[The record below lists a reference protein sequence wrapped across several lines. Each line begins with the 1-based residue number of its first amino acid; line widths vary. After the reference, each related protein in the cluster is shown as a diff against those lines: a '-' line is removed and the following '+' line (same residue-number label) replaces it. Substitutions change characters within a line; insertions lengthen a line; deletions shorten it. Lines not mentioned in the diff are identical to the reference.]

1 MEITEASVRA
11 LVEQVL
17 TSLDG
22 KILRGAPA
30 GAESASAGG
39 PAAAA
44 RRGVFPDIDGAVGAA
59 RRAHEELMARTLETR
74 TRMIAAMRRAVNQN
88 LERLADLAVR
98 ETGMGRRQ
106 DKVAKNRVAAEMTP
120 GVEDLTPVTFSNDHG
135 LTLVERAPYGVV
147 GSITPS
153 TNPTETIINNAIG
166 MISAGNS
173 VVFNP
178 HPAAKGVS
186 AFTID
191 FLNQAVA
198 AAGGPANTLCTVA
211 QPTIQSAQGLF
222 EHPEI
227 DLLVVTGGPGV
238 VRAAM
243 QSTKKVI
250 AAGPGNP
257 PCVVDETADLA
268 KAGRDIVN
276 GTGFD
281 NNIICIDEK
290 EILAVAS
297 IADALKGE
305 LVNNGAVP
313 LSRSQVDAV
322 TRLVIADPGGP
333 GHEGAPNK
341 EFVGRDASL
350 IARAVGIDVPEDTRI
365 LLCEV
370 DGDHPLVWTE
380 QLMPVIPLVRCT
392 DADAAI
398 DLAFACEH
406 GFRHTAVMHSR
417 NIEKLS
423 RMAKVMNC
431 SLFVKNGSAYNGLG
445 FGGAGFTSWTIASPT
460 GDGLTRATTFSRERR
475 CTLVDYFRIV

>member
-1 MEITEASVRA
+1 MEITEASVRQ

-22 KILRGAPA
+22 KILRASSPAGTAVAPA
-30 GAESASAGG
+30 GASG
-39 PAAAA
+39 
-44 RRGVFPDIDGAVGAA
+44 RGVFPDIDAAIAAA
-59 RRAHEELMARTLETR
+59 RSAQGELMARTLETR
-74 TRMIAAMRRAVNQN
+74 SDVIAAMRRAVLKN
-88 LERLADLAVR
+88 LERLAALAVQ
-98 ETGMGRRQ
+98 ETGMGRKQ
-106 DKVAKNRVAAEMTP
+106 DKVLKNRVAGELTP
-120 GVEDLTPVTFSNDHG
+120 GVEDLQPVTFSNDHG

-153 TNPTETIINNAIG
+153 TNPTETIISNAIG

-178 HPAAKGVS
+178 HPSAGGVA

-191 FLNQAVA
+191 LLNQAA
-198 AAGGPANTLCTVA
+198 ATAGGPANLLCTVA
-211 QPTIQSAQGLF
+211 EPTIQSAGRLF

-243 QSTKKVI
+243 KSTKKVI

-257 PCVVDETADLA
+257 PCVVDETADLV
-268 KAGRDIVN
+268 KAGRDIVS

-290 EILAVAS
+290 EILAVDS
-297 IADALKGE
+297 IAEALKTE
-305 LVNNGAVP
+305 LVKNGAFE
-313 LSRSQVDAV
+313 LKRSQVDAV
-322 TRLVIADPGGP
+322 TRVVIADPGKP

-341 EFVGRDASL
+341 EFVGKDAYL
-350 IARAVGIDVPEDTRI
+350 IARAVGVEVPRDTRI

-380 QLMPVIPLVRCT
+380 QLMPVIPLVRCR

-398 DLAFACEH
+398 DLAVACEH

-460 GDGLTRATTFSRERR
+460 GEGMTRARTFTRERR
-475 CTLVDYFRIV
+475 CALIDYFRIV